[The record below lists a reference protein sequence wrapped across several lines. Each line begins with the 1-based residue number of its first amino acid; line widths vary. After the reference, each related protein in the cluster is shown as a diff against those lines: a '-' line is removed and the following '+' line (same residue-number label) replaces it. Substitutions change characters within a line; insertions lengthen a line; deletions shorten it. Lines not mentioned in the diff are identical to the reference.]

1 MKNSCQSKTKR
12 LNDKRI
18 ILTER
23 LDDKRTIM
31 IEEDSL
37 FIIIKVSLSLFLYKI
52 LTTLFGNSQ
61 SSKSQEQTLN
71 CVLDFPVVVS
81 FLWVCSENFIFKKE

>member
-1 MKNSCQSKTKR
+1 MENSYQSKTK
-12 LNDKRI
+12 I
-18 ILTER
+18 INSCIKTKR
-23 LDDKRTIM
+23 LDNERTIM
-31 IEEDSL
+31 TEEDLLL
-37 FIIIKVSLSLFLYKI
+37 FKI

>member
-1 MKNSCQSKTKR
+1 MKNSYQSKTKR

-18 ILTER
+18 IVTER
-23 LDDKRTIM
+23 LDDERTIM
-31 IEEDSL
+31 TEEDLLL
-37 FIIIKVSLSLFLYKI
+37 FKI
-52 LTTLFGNSQ
+52 LTTPFGNSQ

>member
-1 MKNSCQSKTKR
+1 MKNSYQSKTKR
-12 LNDKRI
+12 LNDKRMI
-18 ILTER
+18 VTER

-31 IEEDSL
+31 TEEGLLL
-37 FIIIKVSLSLFLYKI
+37 FKI
-52 LTTLFGNSQ
+52 LTTPFGNSQ

>member
-1 MKNSCQSKTKR
+1 MENSYQSKTK
-12 LNDKRI
+12 I
-18 ILTER
+18 IDSCIKTKR
-23 LDDKRTIM
+23 LDNERTIM
-31 IEEDSL
+31 TEEGLLL
-37 FIIIKVSLSLFLYKI
+37 FKI
-52 LTTLFGNSQ
+52 LTTPFGNSQ

>member
-1 MKNSCQSKTKR
+1 MKNFYQLKTKR
-12 LNDKRI
+12 LNDKRMI
-18 ILTER
+18 VTER

-31 IEEDSL
+31 TEEDLLL
-37 FIIIKVSLSLFLYKI
+37 FKI

>member
-1 MKNSCQSKTKR
+1 MKNSYQSKTKR

-18 ILTER
+18 IVTER
-23 LDDKRTIM
+23 LDDEKTIM
-31 IEEDSL
+31 TEEGLLL
-37 FIIIKVSLSLFLYKI
+37 FKI

>member
-1 MKNSCQSKTKR
+1 MENSYQSKTKR
-12 LNDKRI
+12 LNDKRMI
-18 ILTER
+18 VTKKLNDE
-23 LDDKRTIM
+23 RTIM
-31 IEEDSL
+31 TEEGLLL
-37 FIIIKVSLSLFLYKI
+37 FKI
-52 LTTLFGNSQ
+52 LTTPFGNSQ